1 MRKLLREI
9 SIRSKSDPLLSQA
22 LARTIFSFLSLLTF
36 FAFDHYFTQSY
47 TAAMTVAGIHL
58 CYAVF
63 IVFVEYRHPQ
73 DSALRK
79 YIGIFADLG
88 ALSAI
93 VALSDM
99 RAVFIYPVF
108 LWVVVGNGMRYGP
121 KYLKAAMGIGVVFFT
136 AATWWNPVW
145 QMHRELA
152 VSLSAGIVILGLFYG
167 TLIQKIYRLN
177 SQLEAK
183 VRERTRQLEYQLYH
197 DDLTQLKNRYALK
210 SECAKEQCSE
220 LFLIDIDNF
229 KQYNELY
236 GMETGN
242 RILKAV
248 ADTLR
253 DVASQMQGEAYRIYS
268 DGFALKFFNPDGV
281 NEESCNLY
289 IVSILSALTNFRV
302 QIAQRSDEIQI
313 DFTVVAVY
321 EHERILEKAD
331 MALEYARKTGQKY
344 YVYDASIDRQ
354 EEIEQNFYWKDEIRK
369 AIDQQRIV
377 PVFQPIVDKNGNVC
391 KFESLIRLKQ
401 DGRLV
406 TPWHFLDIAIKTRQY
421 EYLTAIMIDK
431 SFRVMQ
437 DRHEE
442 FSINLSLSDISNKL
456 TVNHLLAKIE
466 KHKVANRLIIEILE
480 TEDSQDFDYV
490 QRFVEKVRRLG
501 VRIAIDDFGSGY
513 SNFDHLFRLQPDYL
527 KIDGSLIKRIDEDE
541 NAYKLVESIVFLAK
555 NMGIETVA
563 EYVHSKEVYTVC
575 RELGIDAFQGFYLY
589 EPMTMEQMRTFKQH
603 DLFEQTTV
611 P

>member
-1 MRKLLREI
+1 MRNLLREI
-9 SIRSKSDPLLSQA
+9 FDRSKSDPVLSQA
-22 LARTIFSFLSLLTF
+22 VARTIFSLLSLLTF
-36 FAFDHYFTQSY
+36 FAFDRYFAQSY

-58 CYAVF
+58 CYAISILF
-63 IVFVEYRHPQ
+63 LEYHRPKN
-73 DSALRK
+73 SLLRK
-79 YIGIFADLG
+79 YTGIVADLG

-93 VALSDM
+93 VAFSDM

-121 KYLKAAMGIGVVFFT
+121 KYLKSAMAISVVLFT
-136 AATWWNPVW
+136 AATFWNPAW

-152 VSLSAGIVILGLFYG
+152 VSLSAGIIILGLFYG
-167 TLIQKIYRLN
+167 TLIRKIYRLN
-177 SQLEAK
+177 SELEAK
-183 VRERTRQLEYQLYH
+183 VKERTRQLEYQLYH

-236 GMETGN
+236 GMEAGN

-253 DVASQMQGEAYRIYS
+253 EAASQMRGEAYRIYS
-268 DGFALKFFNPDGV
+268 DGFALKFYNPDGA

-289 IVSILSALTNFRV
+289 IISILSALTNFRV
-302 QIAQRSDEIQI
+302 PIAQRSEEIRI

-321 EHERILEKAD
+321 EHDRILEKAD
-331 MALEYARKTGQKY
+331 MALEHARKTGQKY

-354 EEIEQNFYWKDEIRK
+354 KEIEQNFYWKDEIRK
-369 AIDQQRIV
+369 AIDERRIV
-377 PVFQPIVDKNGNVC
+377 PVFQPIVDKKGQVC
-391 KFESLIRLKQ
+391 KFESLMRMEQNGKLI
-401 DGRLV
+401 
-406 TPWHFLDIAIKTRQY
+406 TPWHFLDIAIKTHQY
-421 EYLTAIMIDK
+421 EYLTAMMIDK

-437 DRHEE
+437 DRHEA

-466 KHKVANRLIIEILE
+466 KHGVADRLIIEILE

-490 QRFVEKVRRLG
+490 QRFVEKVRKLG

-555 NMGIETVA
+555 NMGIETIA

-589 EPMTMEQMRTFKQH
+589 EPLTTQKMRTFRPYERH
-603 DLFEQTTV
+603 EEV
-611 P
+611 PVP